1 MDRRQLLHGRRLGI
15 FAGLLTLLVLAIVA
29 APASAATF
37 SSTTVFTVP
46 AGAPT
51 TTQGPAS
58 PYPSTIAVSGLT
70 GAVTDVQVTLTNV
83 THTFPGDL
91 DILLVG
97 PSGQNVVLLADVGA
111 GTDIVNATLRFEDA
125 SPTTVPTPIV
135 SGTYR
140 PTNGG
145 AFNGTPPAP
154 AGPYGA
160 ALAIFNGTIPNGT
173 WSLYVFDDAAG
184 DTGSMGGWS
193 LDITTN
199 GPTISSFTPTNGPAG
214 TQVVIT
220 GTNLTGATGVTFGGI
235 AASVF
240 TVNSATQITAT
251 VPVGA
256 KTGAISV
263 TTTNGSG
270 DSLTNYQVSPP
281 PSVTSFSPG
290 TGKVG
295 ANVVITGANFTGAS
309 IVSFGGVPSASFTV
323 NSATQITAKVPAGA
337 TTGPVAVTNPG
348 GTGASTQKFVVRHG
362 RSASLNI
369 TSSKASGRLLATDG
383 YSKSAAGVTVKLQKR
398 TLGIWHT
405 VASKRT
411 NATGRYSFSG
421 HFSGRFRILAPNV
434 TLATGDIGLQATS
447 PTISH

>member
-1 MDRRQLLHGRRLGI
+1 MDRRKLLHGRRLGL
-15 FAGLLTLLVLAIVA
+15 FAGLLTLLIFAIVA
-29 APASAATF
+29 APAGAATF
-37 SSTTVFTVP
+37 SNTTALTIP

-51 TTQGPAS
+51 TTFGPAG

-70 GAVTDVQVTLTNV
+70 GAITDVKATLTNIS
-83 THTFPGDL
+83 HTWPA
-91 DILLVG
+91 DIHVLLVG
-97 PSGQNVVLLADVGA
+97 PSGQDVVLLSGVGG
-111 GTDIVNATLRFEDA
+111 GTDILNTSLTFEDA

-135 SGTYR
+135 AGTYR
-140 PTNGG
+140 VTGTGFGG
-145 AFNGTPPAP
+145 PAP
-154 AGPYGA
+154 APAAPYGA

-173 WSLYVFDDAAG
+173 WQLYVYDSSGG
-184 DTGSMGGWS
+184 DYGSMGGWS

-220 GTNLTGATGVTFGGI
+220 GTNFTGATGVTFGGI

-251 VPVGA
+251 VPTGA

-295 ANVVITGANFTGAS
+295 TNVVITGANFTGAT

-323 NSATQITAKVPAGA
+323 NSATQISATVPAGA

-348 GTGASTQKFVVRHG
+348 GTGASTQTFIVRHP
-362 RSASLNI
+362 RTASLNV
-369 TSSKASGRLLATDG
+369 TRSKASGRLIATDG
-383 YSKSAAGVTVKLQKR
+383 YTKSGSGVAVKLQKR

-434 TLATGDIGLQATS
+434 TLGSGDIGLQATS